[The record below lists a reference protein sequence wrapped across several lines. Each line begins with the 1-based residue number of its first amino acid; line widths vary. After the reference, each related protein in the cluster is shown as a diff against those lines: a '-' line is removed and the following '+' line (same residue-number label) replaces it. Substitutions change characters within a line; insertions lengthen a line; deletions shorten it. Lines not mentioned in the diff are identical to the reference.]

1 MATDSRSVLA
11 QDQSFDRPSLMRQP
25 WRRQDILSGSL
36 RLKGLKV
43 LPSAFGTLRNGA
55 IAVALFAVLGCWSV
69 AARAEDAGARAAKSL
84 DVIVVTAKRLPEVV
98 PDEVV
103 KTRVETALH
112 DDPYFYD
119 EHVTITVKNGVV
131 HLQGIVFDAQDMQTA
146 RRIIRN
152 KVSGVKR
159 LVNELEIC
167 SCDGGGSG

>member
-1 MATDSRSVLA
+1 
-11 QDQSFDRPSLMRQP
+11 MRQP
-25 WRRQDILSGSL
+25 WRRQDIASGSF
-36 RLKGLKV
+36 RLKGSRV
-43 LPSAFGTLRNGA
+43 LLSAFGTSRGGA
-55 IAVALFAVLGCWSV
+55 IAAALSATLAWWS
-69 AARAEDAGARAAKSL
+69 AAAHADDAGTRAAKSL
-84 DVIVVTAKRLPEVV
+84 DVVVVTAKRVPEVV

-131 HLQGIVFDAQDMQTA
+131 HLQGIVFDAQDMQTV
-146 RRIIRN
+146 RRIIR
-152 KVSGVKR
+152 KRVSGVKR